1 MILGFKGLIH
11 KLSAPP
17 PATTYFWFFSTK
29 FGEVLVAVA
38 VADCHYHN
46 RPSLKVYILDQII
59 CHFLNYHKKYFLLL
73 HVLPLSIFFSFFKW
87 KKIIILKLLAK
98 IRIFSKI

>member
-1 MILGFKGLIH
+1 M
-11 KLSAPP
+11 
-17 PATTYFWFFSTK
+17 
-29 FGEVLVAVA
+29 AVA

-73 HVLPLSIFFSFFKW
+73 HVLPLSICFSFFKW

-98 IRIFSKI
+98 SEFSAKSEKAAILNDVIHIIHAYHNT